1 MPQVKSITDSEI
13 VFTLDDDDVNAG
25 IRSQMFEQQFEDPI
39 AQALKKIGHYR
50 KVYVG
55 WASLTGYKGPVF
67 HEYTITN
74 YKEVTEFLQLWD
86 KGKEVSL
93 ITVKLFFVGET
104 RIPRRT
110 WNTRPPPKREKAFLQ
125 SDGRVGF

>member
-1 MPQVKSITDSEI
+1 MPQVKLITDNEI
-13 VFTLDDDDVNAG
+13 VFKLNDEDINAG

-67 HEYTITN
+67 HEFDILN
-74 YKEVTEFLQLWD
+74 YKEVREFLVAWD
-86 KGKEVSL
+86 KGQEVSL
-93 ITVKLFFVGET
+93 ITVKLFFKGET
-104 RIPRRT
+104 RIPKRGT
-110 WNTRPPPKREKAFLQ
+110 TRLPKKREKAFIA